1 MFLFVFAPH
10 LLFDYLNFNAAFHI
24 ALYTFVEEKQEVDE
38 TFDLHL
44 CFCLCDF
51 CYEAQNYDYEYWFS
65 YFRKMTF
72 KKKDYCV
79 AKRPVKHQLLKKNE
93 EYFFDFF
100 FQNSLKPDQVI
111 LWS

>member
-1 MFLFVFAPH
+1 MFLFVFAFS

-24 ALYTFVEEKQEVDE
+24 ALYTFVEEVQEVDE
-38 TFDLHL
+38 TFDLNL

-51 CYEAQNYDYEYWFS
+51 CYEAQCYDYEYWFS

-72 KKKDYCV
+72 KKKDCV
-79 AKRPVKHQLLKKNE
+79 AKRHVKHQPLKKNE
-93 EYFFDFF
+93 GYFFDFF